1 MTETVVVD
9 VLMLALVVDDGSFA
23 RAAAALAAAFVS
35 GVVSWDLSWSL
46 SSLSFLG
53 DKEVKKARRS
63 DWGRSFMVVI
73 CLLAYL
79 LCLILRADNEGE
91 MMMRV

>member
-1 MTETVVVD
+1 MD
-9 VLMLALVVDDGSFA
+9 GLMLALVVDDASFA
-23 RAAAALAAAFVS
+23 RAAAALVAAFVS

-53 DKEVKKARRS
+53 DKEVKKARRN

-79 LCLILRADNEGE
+79 VCFFLRADNEGE
-91 MMMRV
+91 MMRRV

>member
-9 VLMLALVVDDGSFA
+9 GLMLALVVDDTSLA
-23 RAAAALAAAFVS
+23 RAAAALVAAFVS
-35 GVVSWDLSWSL
+35 GVVSWDLSSSL

-63 DWGRSFMVVI
+63 DWGKSFMVVF

-79 LCLILRADNEGE
+79 LCFFGRK
-91 MMMRV
+91 MRVR